1 MRPSPQEDKVTCW
14 LDRLSLYLVCKH
26 TFLLLPAGAI
36 ETFESDKEVY
46 LVMRLC
52 TGGDL
57 HRRAPYAE
65 AAVVDIITKVKPD

>member
-1 MRPSPQEDKVTCW
+1 MP
-14 LDRLSLYLVCKH
+14 LLL
-26 TFLLLPAGAI
+26 LLLPAGAI

-65 AAVVDIITKVKPD
+65 AAVVDIITKV